1 MGADT
6 VFASGSL
13 VNARDETWMIN
24 AVEQTG
30 DGSLLRVRG
39 VSNFVA
45 DKEAVFFTKLE
56 NIKPFDMSNV
66 KTVADNS
73 SHYRNTRLWLE
84 SVLAATA
91 VPMGYTDLTVSRDC
105 LADPLSYQLSA
116 VSKAL
121 KTPGMHPRMLIA
133 DAVGLGK
140 TLEIG
145 MILSELIRRKRGDRI
160 LVVAPRQVLEQF
172 QHEMWTRFAIPFMRL
187 DSRGVK
193 AIKQKLPATQNPFAH
208 YQRVLISIDTLKK
221 DVFKN
226 DLRRYHWD
234 AVVLDEAHNVSNR
247 DTQNNRLAQLLAPH
261 TDTLILA
268 SATPHNGREDSF
280 AELVKLLDPSLV
292 SGGQVDKERLP
303 DVMVRRHRHSDEV
316 KGVVGDSWAVAK
328 EPRNELIPASEVE
341 NAVGSEIADV
351 WTHPVTG
358 ASPVSGGSDRLFP
371 WTIAKSFFSSPSA
384 LDETL
389 HNRLRVLDRHEQA
402 AVAAQD
408 SLRLEQL
415 ARERAALVRLRAL
428 NEPCLHDASL
438 SAKYVRL
445 RGCLAEMGVGLRP
458 DGTLSPERVVVF
470 AERVPTLEWLRK
482 NLLADTGLTEENIA
496 IMHGGMDDVDQ
507 QRLVEE
513 FKRGRSPLRIL
524 VTGDVASEGVNLHA
538 HCHRLVHYDVPWSL
552 IRIEQRNGRIDR
564 YGQRVPPQI
573 YALLL
578 RLAHPK
584 LVGDVHV
591 LQRLLE
597 REREAH
603 RALGDSGS
611 LLGAYSPDLEEKAI
625 TRVLEGR
632 VDFDEAVPSV
642 AAVAAGEV
650 GTDWARML
658 LNGDL
663 AGVQAALAARADV
676 SAGQA
681 DQGMDHAAATGLWRS
696 RSDFLEAGVVRLFDG
711 KPERDPK
718 DGGIAFRREGDPGA
732 DGTGGTLSFVPDTD
746 LRARLEVLPKQYR
759 DERGVMNR
767 LVLTE
772 DRALAGERLVA
783 ARGVDSSSFW
793 PDTHFLSPLHPA
805 LEWVANRVR
814 AKQPPD
820 KVFTVVGKVDTPTVL
835 VQLSAVN
842 QFGYTLSSALLRCS
856 KNDFTGWSPEAAASP
871 RELFADLGL
880 GPDSPGIAVAQPERF
895 GALVKPALECS
906 RTYMEAVREAA
917 NAQWEQALAWMN
929 PEVLR
934 QRGMLDPQAGR
945 VSERAVFARPV
956 LVVVPEDMADVEAG
970 VSCGGE

>member
-1 MGADT
+1 MP
-6 VFASGSL
+6 
-13 VNARDETWMIN
+13 
-24 AVEQTG
+24 
-30 DGSLLRVRG
+30 G
-39 VSNFVA
+39 V
-45 DKEAVFFTKLE
+45 
-56 NIKPFDMSNV
+56 
-66 KTVADNS
+66 
-73 SHYRNTRLWLE
+73 
-84 SVLAATA
+84 
-91 VPMGYTDLTVSRDC
+91 
-105 LADPLSYQLSA
+105 
-116 VSKAL
+116 
-121 KTPGMHPRMLIA
+121 HPRMLIA

-145 MILSELIRRKRGDRI
+145 MILSELIRRGRGRRI

-193 AIKQKLPATQNPFAH
+193 AIKQKLPATHNPFTR
-208 YQRVLISIDTLKK
+208 YPRVLISIDTLKK
-221 DVFKN
+221 DVFRN
-226 DLRRYHWD
+226 DLRRHHWD
-234 AVVLDEAHNVSNR
+234 AVVLDEAHNASNR
-247 DTQNNRLAQLLAPH
+247 DTQNNLLAQLLAPH

-292 SGGQVDKERLP
+292 SGAQVDKERLP
-303 DVMVRRHRHSDEV
+303 EVMVRRHRHSDEV

-328 EPRNELIPASEVE
+328 DPRNELIPASEVE
-341 NAVGSEIADV
+341 DAVGSEIADV
-351 WTHPVTG
+351 WTHPVSG
-358 ASPVSGGSDRLFP
+358 SSPVSGGSDRLFP

-389 HNRLRVLDRHEQA
+389 RNRLRVLDRHEQA

-408 SLRLEQL
+408 SVRLEQL

-445 RGCLAEMGVGLRP
+445 RSCLAEMGVGLRP
-458 DGTLSPERVVVF
+458 DGRLSPERVVVF

-482 NLLADTGLTEENIA
+482 NLLADTGLAEENIA

-507 QRLVEE
+507 QSLVEE

-564 YGQRVPPQI
+564 YGQRTPPQI

-578 RLAHPK
+578 RLSHPK

-611 LLGAYSPDLEEKAI
+611 LLGAHSPDLEEKAI

-642 AAVAAGEV
+642 AAVASGAT

-663 AGVQAALAARADV
+663 AGVQAAIAAATDAP
-676 SAGQA
+676 AGQA
-681 DQGMDHAAATGLWRS
+681 AVQGGMDHAATTGLWRS
-696 RSDFLEAGVVRLFDG
+696 RSDFLEAGVVRLFNG
-711 KPERDPK
+711 KPEREPAQ
-718 DGGIAFRREGDPGA
+718 GGIAFRREGDPGA
-732 DGTGGTLSFVPDTD
+732 DGTGGTLSFVPDAD
-746 LRARLEVLPKQYR
+746 LRVRLEALPKQYR

-772 DRALAGERLVA
+772 DRALANERLVA

-805 LEWVANRVR
+805 LDWVEKRVL
-814 AKQPPD
+814 AKQPPGE
-820 KVFTVVGKVDTPTVL
+820 VFTVVGNVDVPTVL
-835 VQLSAVN
+835 VHLSATN

-856 KNDFTGWSPEAAASP
+856 ESIVGWSPEAAESP
-871 RELFADLGL
+871 RELFAELGL
-880 GPDSPGIAVAQPERF
+880 GPDTPGIAVAQPERF
-895 GALVKPALECS
+895 QGLVKPAEECS
-906 RTYMEAVREAA
+906 RIYFEAVCEAA
-917 NAQWEQALAWMN
+917 NAQWDQMVAHMN
-929 PEVLR
+929 RDVLR

-945 VSERAVFARPV
+945 VSERTVSAQVV